1 MSDLIPFGRNSL
13 DRLDDF
19 FPSLFKNFFD
29 NNFLT
34 MMSNIQGNFRV
45 DVKETE
51 NEFIV
56 EADLPG
62 IKKEAIEIVYHNNYL
77 VINAKREEGLEEKKE
92 NYVRR
97 ERHYGE
103 FKRSLYLDNVDEDK
117 IDASFKDGVLRI
129 TLPKLNKDNKKGR
142 RIDIR

>member
-62 IKKEAIEIVYHNNYL
+62 IKKEAIEIVYLNNYL
-77 VINAKREEGLEEKKE
+77 VINAREEGLEEKK
-92 NYVRR
+92 
-97 ERHYGE
+97 
-103 FKRSLYLDNVDEDK
+103 K
-117 IDASFKDGVLRI
+117 IM
-129 TLPKLNKDNKKGR
+129 
-142 RIDIR
+142 